1 MLCKAAKTYCVFLP
15 CRLVA
20 ASQDLRAVGG
30 LVVQK
35 LHYPATQRR
44 AGGKW
49 RAFWRFWFFWFLPFW
64 FFVAGVLAGGA
75 LRQGKAG
82 GKARQRRLCG
92 VWRAGG
98 KFWRAACIGGNL
110 RAACY
115 LLGNLRLQFLA
126 GGRRRFC
133 NGGKVGGGVVWRPTA

>member
-1 MLCKAAKTYCVFLP
+1 M
-15 CRLVA
+15 
-20 ASQDLRAVGG
+20 
-30 LVVQK
+30 
-35 LHYPATQRR
+35 
-44 AGGKW
+44 
-49 RAFWRFWFFWFLPFW
+49 
-64 FFVAGVLAGGA
+64 AGVLAGGA

-82 GKARQRRLCG
+82 SKARQRRLCG

-133 NGGKVGGGVVWRPTA
+133 NGGKAGGGVVWRPTA